1 LSLLFS
7 SVQSAVWGANENL
20 IHRIFQYLEVN
31 MPFEV
36 QSASESETIAVMKER
51 LSKFETEEG
60 RLKGLSY
67 VPKSPDE
74 VAITTTP
81 KAGTTWLQ
89 RGER

>member
-1 LSLLFS
+1 
-7 SVQSAVWGANENL
+7 
-20 IHRIFQYLEVN
+20 
-31 MPFEV
+31 MPFEE
-36 QSASESETIAVMKER
+36 QSASESETIALLKDR

-60 RLKGLSY
+60 RLKGLLY